1 MNGQWSKIVRK
12 FVKLKKGSI
21 EYLGLLRVPATLGK
35 CIFFLCTL
43 FFTFFFSASLGECC
57 GSWAGRSKKKRS
69 SGPRLKIAAWPW
81 LVLTWVPDYPS
92 VHGVNASIPSGG
104 QICRS
109 LQDDFQE
116 FQNFDDFDDFT
127 LDGSPFSHCHTLFFL
142 FIFFHGGWQKQ
153 NPTAGHQHK
162 QKY

>member
-1 MNGQWSKIVRK
+1 M
-12 FVKLKKGSI
+12 
-21 EYLGLLRVPATLGK
+21 
-35 CIFFLCTL
+35 L

-127 LDGSPFSHCHTLFFL
+127 LDGLEKLLVVSNNSASPHFHILIRYFFYLFFFTVADKSKIQL
-142 FIFFHGGWQKQ
+142 QVINTNRSIKG
-153 NPTAGHQHK
+153 AGK
-162 QKY
+162 VDRGRKL